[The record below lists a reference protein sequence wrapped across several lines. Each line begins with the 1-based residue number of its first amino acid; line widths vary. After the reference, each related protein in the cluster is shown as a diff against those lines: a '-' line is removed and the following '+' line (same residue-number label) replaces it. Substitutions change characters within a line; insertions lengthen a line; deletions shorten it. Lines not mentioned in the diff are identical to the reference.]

1 MAAKK
6 NEKYPLR
13 IESYGS
19 SGEGVARLEG
29 QAVFVKGA
37 LEGELCSVQLLK
49 VGKSAAW
56 GRVDQVLEPSPNR
69 QEPDCPQYP
78 KCGGC
83 QLRHMTY
90 AEETEMKRRRVQE
103 ALRRIGGWEGTVEV
117 IHAAPAPDR
126 YRNKIQFPVA
136 DGPEVGFF
144 RARSHDV
151 IDAPDCLL
159 QPLPA
164 TRLRTAFKTWMET
177 YHIPAYDEKAHLGL
191 IRHFYVRVNRKGQSL
206 CSVIANGKKLPHT
219 QELIDLLR
227 QAEPDLVGVVLSVN
241 MDKTNVIL
249 GKTYKTLWGQDFLE
263 DTLCGLTFQLSVPS
277 FYQVNREQT
286 EVLYGRALD
295 FAGLTGQETVL
306 DLYCGI
312 GTITLCMARKAKKA
326 LGAEVVPSA
335 VEDAKENARRN
346 GVDNAEFFCADAGEA
361 ALQLAARGIRPDV
374 ICVDPPRKGISA
386 DVIEA
391 IVQMAPQRLVYVSC
405 DPATLAR
412 DVKLLAQRG
421 YHLRRAEA
429 ADLFPRTHHV
439 ETVCLLTRKD
449 L

>member
-1 MAAKK
+1 M
-6 NEKYPLR
+6 
-13 IESYGS
+13 
-19 SGEGVARLEG
+19 
-29 QAVFVKGA
+29 
-37 LEGELCSVQLLK
+37 
-49 VGKSAAW
+49 
-56 GRVDQVLEPSPNR
+56 
-69 QEPDCPQYP
+69 
-78 KCGGC
+78 
-83 QLRHMTY
+83 
-90 AEETEMKRRRVQE
+90 
-103 ALRRIGGWEGTVEV
+103 
-117 IHAAPAPDR
+117 
-126 YRNKIQFPVA
+126 
-136 DGPEVGFF
+136 
-144 RARSHDV
+144 
-151 IDAPDCLL
+151 
-159 QPLPA
+159 
-164 TRLRTAFKTWMET
+164 
-177 YHIPAYDEKAHLGL
+177 
-191 IRHFYVRVNRKGQSL
+191 
-206 CSVIANGKKLPHT
+206 
-219 QELIDLLR
+219 
-227 QAEPDLVGVVLSVN
+227 GVVLSVN

-412 DVKLLAQRG
+412 DVKLLAERG
-421 YHLRRAEA
+421 YHLRQAEA

-439 ETVCLLTRKD
+439 ETVCLLTREG
-449 L
+449 